1 MLSTRQRLIV
11 LIVLIATLR
20 TTRIIPKDCLT
31 QFEGKIIAGSGVQK
45 KKAMRYFNDLYA
57 NDC

>member
-1 MLSTRQRLIV
+1 MLSARQR

-45 KKAMRYFNDLYA
+45 KKKAMRYFNDLYA

>member
-1 MLSTRQRLIV
+1 MLSTRQR

-20 TTRIIPKDCLT
+20 TTRIIPKDCLI

-45 KKAMRYFNDLYA
+45 KKAMRYFSDLYA